1 MDAGSAACIPRIAVQ
16 FLLKLQ
22 RITASENMVQPMQI
36 LDMYCLGGQRV
47 KEVQPMVNIRDYLK
61 RKAEREQNKN
71 TVPRVS
77 YREKIKSHKFTIFY
91 RTILV
96 IILIAA
102 IVAVTFIQWQNKVYT
117 ESVELSSVAINITQD
132 AKLMPFS
139 GHLLSYSK
147 DGANCMDT
155 KGNAVWNQTF
165 EMQNPMVDICQNV
178 AAIGDYNGRTIHVM
192 DTMGLLGSI
201 TTNRPVRDFCV
212 AANGVVAVVLDDT
225 DVTLICLYDAKGNE
239 LVRFRTT
246 MKESGYPVNV
256 SISPNG
262 QLVCVSY
269 MFVDGGQ
276 MKSSVAFYNFGAVGQ
291 NNTDNYVSGYDYLNA
306 VVPLTHFLDNRSVF
320 AVSDDRIMF
329 YTGAQKPV
337 MVAETLISEEVRG
350 VYYGNEYIGLVFN
363 STQGSNRY
371 RLDVYHKSGVFQQS
385 IEFDM
390 EYTDILFHEDQ
401 IIIHNESQCS
411 IYNSKGIQKYDG
423 KFNKSVLVLIPLSGN
438 YRYMAVTPNSIDTI
452 ELK

>member
-1 MDAGSAACIPRIAVQ
+1 MA
-16 FLLKLQ
+16 
-22 RITASENMVQPMQI
+22 
-36 LDMYCLGGQRV
+36 
-47 KEVQPMVNIRDYLK
+47 NIREYLK
-61 RKAEREQNKN
+61 RKEKRDIDKN
-71 TVPRVS
+71 AIPRVS

-91 RTILV
+91 RIILV
-96 IILIAA
+96 VILIAA
-102 IVAVTFIQWQNKVYT
+102 ITAAALIQWQNKVYT
-117 ESVELSSVAINITQD
+117 ENVELSSVGINITQD
-132 AKLMPFS
+132 VKLMPFS

-178 AAIGDYNGRTIHVM
+178 VAIGDYNGRTIYVM
-192 DTMGLLGSI
+192 DTTGALGNI

-212 AANGVVAVVLDDT
+212 ASNGVVAAVLDDT

-256 SISPNG
+256 SISPSG
-262 QLVCVSY
+262 ELVCVSY
-269 MFVDGGQ
+269 MFVDSGQ

-306 VVPLTHFLDNRSVF
+306 IVPLTHFLDNRSIF

-329 YTGAQKPV
+329 YSGAQKPV
-337 MVAETLISEEVRG
+337 SVAETLVSEEIRG
-350 VYYGNEYIGLVFN
+350 VYYGDEYIGLVFN
-363 STQGSNRY
+363 STQGSSRY
-371 RLDVYHKSGVFQQS
+371 RLDVYQKSGAFQQS
-385 IEFDM
+385 IEFDL
-390 EYTDILFHEDQ
+390 EYTNILFHEDQ

-411 IYNSKGIQKYDG
+411 IYNSKGVQKYDG
-423 KFNKSVLVLIPLSGN
+423 KFSKTVLVLIPLSGN
-438 YRYMAVTPNSIDTI
+438 YRYMVVTPDSIDTI
-452 ELK
+452 ELQ

>member
-1 MDAGSAACIPRIAVQ
+1 MA
-16 FLLKLQ
+16 
-22 RITASENMVQPMQI
+22 
-36 LDMYCLGGQRV
+36 
-47 KEVQPMVNIRDYLK
+47 NIREYLK
-61 RKAEREQNKN
+61 RKEKRDIDKN
-71 TVPRVS
+71 AIPRVS

-91 RTILV
+91 RIILV
-96 IILIAA
+96 VILIAA
-102 IVAVTFIQWQNKVYT
+102 ITAAALIQWQNKVYT
-117 ESVELSSVAINITQD
+117 ENVELSSVGINITQD
-132 AKLMPFS
+132 VKLMPFS

-178 AAIGDYNGRTIHVM
+178 VAIGDYNGRTIYVM
-192 DTMGLLGSI
+192 DTTGALGNI

-212 AANGVVAVVLDDT
+212 ASNGVVAAVLDDT

-256 SISPNG
+256 SISPSG
-262 QLVCVSY
+262 ELVCVSY
-269 MFVDGGQ
+269 MFVDSGQ

-306 VVPLTHFLDNRSVF
+306 IVPLTDFLDNRSIF

-329 YTGAQKPV
+329 YSGAQKPV
-337 MVAETLISEEVRG
+337 SVAETLVSEEIRG
-350 VYYGNEYIGLVFN
+350 VYYGDEYIGLVFN
-363 STQGSNRY
+363 STQGSSRY
-371 RLDVYHKSGVFQQS
+371 RLDVYQKSGAFQQS
-385 IEFDM
+385 IEFDL
-390 EYTDILFHEDQ
+390 EYTNILFHEDQ

-411 IYNSKGIQKYDG
+411 IYNSKGVQKYDG
-423 KFNKSVLVLIPLSGN
+423 KFSKTVLVLIPLSGN
-438 YRYMAVTPNSIDTI
+438 YRYMVVTPDSIDTI
-452 ELK
+452 ELQ